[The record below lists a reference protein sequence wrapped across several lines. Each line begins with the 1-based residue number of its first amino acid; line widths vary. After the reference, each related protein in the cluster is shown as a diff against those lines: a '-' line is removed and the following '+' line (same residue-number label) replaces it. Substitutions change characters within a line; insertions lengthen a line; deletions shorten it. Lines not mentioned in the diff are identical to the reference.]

1 MLPPFLRGGFLSAVI
16 SGGGPDYKA
25 VRVKLEASL
34 SNLLVCRCVGYAAS
48 GGAAL
53 LREPDKQASRQAH
66 THTNTRT
73 HARTHARTDARTHGR
88 THTHTNNKTHTHAHT
103 H

>member
-1 MLPPFLRGGFLSAVI
+1 MLPPFLRGGFVSAVI

-66 THTNTRT
+66 THARPHARTHTGTHTHST
-73 HARTHARTDARTHGR
+73 HARTSAWNT
-88 THTHTNNKTHTHAHT
+88 
-103 H
+103 